1 MQFPGDKSPKTPR
14 NILVS
19 KLVVQATKHT
29 SHFELHICYELSVL
43 GEGKEDVAYA
53 LIHLFKP
60 HNQPLVVLTLRSI
73 WDLKTI
79 SNITVFI
86 TWNYDMYI
94 PKRCSY
100 VTTYSDNQKR
110 NILFLLLLLLLI
122 CHYYTY
128 FFVIIRTLV

>member
-19 KLVVQATKHT
+19 KLVVQATNHT

-43 GEGKEDVAYA
+43 EEAKEEEAYT
-53 LIHLFKP
+53 LLHLFIP
-60 HNQPLVVLTLRSI
+60 YNQSLFVLTLRSI

-79 SNITVFI
+79 LNITVFI

-94 PKRCSY
+94 PKH
-100 VTTYSDNQKR
+100 
-110 NILFLLLLLLLI
+110 LLLRYKI
-122 CHYYTY
+122 
-128 FFVIIRTLV
+128 F